1 MDSLIASLSQF
12 GIAGLMFV
20 MWWIERTEKFK
31 QKKGKEEAEFDRNS
45 VLEALQNNT
54 VAMTELKDEIRQ
66 LTEKK

>member
-31 QKKGKEEAEFDRNS
+31 QKKGKEEG
-45 VLEALQNNT
+45 VLQALQNNT
-54 VAMTELKDEIRQ
+54 VVMTELRDEIRE
-66 LTEKK
+66 LKEKK